1 MPWLES
7 VAFAILLPAGVR
19 HDPDNRAGLAN
30 LTCEMV
36 QRGCGNRN
44 SRQFVDDLEN
54 LGVDRSASVSNAHTS
69 FGGAMPADRLSKAL
83 QIYADLIQR
92 PLLPNDQLEDSRQV
106 CLHEIR
112 AVDDDPAQKAMQE
125 LRNRH
130 YGEPYG
136 KPTQG
141 TFTSVENISIGDVQ
155 SHVNATYQ
163 PAGAILS
170 VAGKFQWDELRQQ
183 VEHLFG
189 DWEARPTK
197 PVPEKAGAGSYFH
210 IAHESSQTHIA
221 IAYPSV
227 PYSDPQYYQARGA
240 VGVLSDGMSSR
251 LFDEVREKRGLCY
264 TVHAHCHSFRDRG
277 SVICYSGT
285 TTERAQETLDVVLG
299 ELTRLAE
306 GIRPEELNRLK
317 ARIKSALIMQQ
328 ESSAARSGSIAADW
342 YYLERVQTLEEIGR
356 IIDDLSCHSIN
367 AYLAEH
373 PPANFTIVTLG
384 EKQLEI
390 PLGISS
396 ANAR

>member
-7 VAFAILLPAGVR
+7 VAFAMLLPAGVR
-19 HDPDNRAGLAN
+19 YDPDHRAGLAN

-36 QRGCGNRN
+36 QRGCGKRN
-44 SRQFVDDLEN
+44 SREFVEDLEN

-69 FGGAMPADRLSKAL
+69 FGGAMPAERLSMAL
-83 QIYADLIQR
+83 QIYADLEQR
-92 PLLPNDQLEDSRQV
+92 PLLPSDQLEDSRQV

-112 AVDDDPAQKAMQE
+112 AIDDAPAQKAMHE

-136 KPTQG
+136 KPTPG
-141 TFTSVENISIGDVQ
+141 TLAAVENISISDVQ
-155 SHVNATYQ
+155 NHVDATYQ
-163 PAGAILS
+163 PGEAILS
-170 VAGKFQWDELRQQ
+170 VAGKFDWDELRKQ
-183 VEHLFG
+183 VEELFG
-189 DWEARPTK
+189 DWPARPTRSIT
-197 PVPEKAGAGSYFH
+197 EKSGTGGYIH
-210 IAHESSQTHIA
+210 MDHDSSQTHIA

-285 TTERAQETLDVVLG
+285 TTERAQETLDVLIG
-299 ELTRLAE
+299 ELTRLSE
-306 GIRPEELNRLK
+306 GIRQEELNRLK

-342 YYLERVQTLEEIGR
+342 YYLKRVQTLEEIGR
-356 IIDDLSCHSIN
+356 IIDDLSCDSIN

-373 PPANFTIVTLG
+373 PPADFTIVTLG